1 MAHAAKEARFKGLTK
16 ACLSVETCKKENI
29 YGYSSKG
36 KQLYIKI
43 TIALWTLMANARKVC
58 EAGFEVETKNGAKRE
73 QFSTFESNI
82 DFEVRYMV
90 DQKIKGASW
99 ITLPK
104 GKYGNRELGFIVFL
118 IVACDC
124 FTPVSNFII
133 RKIPLKKTYK
143 RDNLQL
149 RMYNR
154 LSRYNCA

>member
-104 GKYGNRELGFIVFL
+104 GKYGNRELGFLVFL
-118 IVACDC
+118 TVACD
-124 FTPVSNFII
+124 FLGI
-133 RKIPLKKTYK
+133 
-143 RDNLQL
+143 
-149 RMYNR
+149 
-154 LSRYNCA
+154 